1 MDKNRITYNR
11 TCAHAIQYHIVLVT
25 EYRKRVL
32 TPAIMNDLIAYLHDI
47 VREQSYDIIEA
58 NGEEDHIHLLIKA
71 TPQDH
76 IPNIIKQLKG
86 PSAREMFKQH
96 PEIKDQLSDGHFWS
110 PSYFVA
116 TPSDNT
122 AQQIADYI
130 RKQGDK

>member
-1 MDKNRITYNR
+1 
-11 TCAHAIQYHIVLVT
+11 
-25 EYRKRVL
+25 
-32 TPAIMNDLIAYLHDI
+32 MNDLIAYLHDI
-47 VREQSYDIIEA
+47 VHEQSYDIIEV

-86 PSAREMFKQH
+86 PSARKMFKQH

-110 PSYFVA
+110 PSYFVD

-130 RKQGDK
+130 RRQGEK